1 MLTRVIILQ
10 DLENMQF
17 LTPSPDGDVTFT
29 PFLTEAGMFLS
40 EEEAQETAEMM
51 HCEQFH
57 FFACYVD
64 AQTVLAH
71 RQ

>member
-17 LTPSPDGDVTFT
+17 LAPSPDGDVTFT

-51 HCEQFH
+51 HVEQFH
-57 FFACYVD
+57 HFVCYVD
-64 AQTVLAH
+64 ASVVLEH

>member
-10 DLENMQF
+10 DLENLQF
-17 LTPSPDGDVTFT
+17 LAPSPDGDVMFT

-57 FFACYVD
+57 YFACCVD
-64 AQTVLAH
+64 SEIVLAH

>member
-17 LTPSPDGDVTFT
+17 LAPSPDGDVMFT
-29 PFLTEAGMFLS
+29 PLLTEAGLFLS
-40 EEEAQETAEMM
+40 EEEAQDTADMM
-51 HCEQFH
+51 HVEQFH
-57 FFACYVD
+57 HFVCYVD
-64 AQTVLAH
+64 ASVVLER

>member
-17 LTPSPDGDVTFT
+17 LAPSPDGDVMFT
-29 PFLTEAGMFLS
+29 PLLTEASLFLS
-40 EEEAQETAEMM
+40 EEEAQDTADMM
-51 HCEQFH
+51 HVEQFH
-57 FFACYVD
+57 HFVCYVD
-64 AQTVLAH
+64 ASVVLER

>member
-17 LTPSPDGDVTFT
+17 LAPSPDGDVMFT
-29 PFLTEAGMFLS
+29 PLLTEAGMFLS

-51 HCEQFH
+51 HVEQFH
-57 FFACYVD
+57 YFCCYVD
-64 AQTVLAH
+64 ASVVLER

>member
-17 LTPSPDGDVTFT
+17 LAPSPDGDVMFT
-29 PFLTEAGMFLS
+29 PLLTEAGLFLT

-57 FFACYVD
+57 YFACYVD
-64 AQTVLAH
+64 ASVVLER